1 MSDLGTPTT
10 IISSVILPR
19 ASEEEDVSD
28 VRLNN
33 LRFPEGRKAM
43 RKDISPPPFISV
55 SFLRGWC
62 WHFKQREGE
71 CEDLEPGRLLQS
83 RMGLWG
89 VRERNLYFTGVETG
103 QG

>member
-43 RKDISPPPFISV
+43 RKDISPPHPLS
-55 SFLRGWC
+55 S
-62 WHFKQREGE
+62 
-71 CEDLEPGRLLQS
+71 
-83 RMGLWG
+83 
-89 VRERNLYFTGVETG
+89 
-103 QG
+103 